1 MAQHDYVIDNQSA
14 PSARADINA
23 ALQAIV
29 TQNAGASA
37 PATTYADMFWY
48 DTANNQIKKRNEANS
63 AWITLGTI
71 NESTGKFTPNS
82 ALTTAGIDPATLV
95 VAAEGIASNNND
107 TTIPTSAAVKAY
119 TDTAVAGVAT
129 NSVTFLGQLNTTSG
143 NSQTLSGL
151 NLTNYKTLHIVL
163 SGVSSNTAGSYLY
176 IYSGSASRY
185 IIGGA
190 SPVGTAWSGVGTLD
204 LSTGVCSFV
213 TKVGV
218 PTDPSSNTGSF
229 VVEVPYFTISTSITF
244 VNTNFF
250 DAGLIQVWGV
260 R

>member
-1 MAQHDYVIDNQSA
+1 MTSYIAITDTETDPEA
-14 PSARADINA
+14 P
-23 ALQAIV
+23 
-29 TQNAGASA
+29 
-37 PATTYADMFWY
+37 
-48 DTANNQIKKRNEANS
+48 
-63 AWITLGTI
+63 
-71 NESTGKFTPNS
+71 
-82 ALTTAGIDPATLV
+82 LTATL
-95 VAAEGIASNNND
+95 AKKWRDNPIAIAEGDASVPANLR
-107 TTIPTSAAVKAY
+107 PTV
-119 TDTAVAGVAT
+119 
-129 NSVTFLGQLNTTSG
+129 FLGQLNTTSG

-151 NLTNYKTLHIVL
+151 SLTNYKTLHIVL

-176 IYSGSASRY
+176 IYSGSAPRY

-218 PTDPSSNTGSF
+218 PTDPASNTGSF
-229 VVEVPYFTISTSITF
+229 VVEVPYFTTSTSITF

-260 R
+260 K